1 MRKMFFAI
9 FFVVIVIIASFYTT
23 ISNASSSVNLDDNAV
38 FEISTAKDLYEIAE
52 PENLGKNFLLM
63 NDIDLAED
71 FSWQA
76 NVPDYENGFLPIN
89 AINNFGKF

>member
-1 MRKMFFAI
+1 MRKMFFAV
-9 FFVVIVIIASFYTT
+9 FFVAIVIIASFYTN

-76 NVPDYENGFLPIN
+76 NVSDHENGFLPIN